1 MKTTLIG
8 AVLGA
13 AIAFPAFA
21 QDVAD
26 VVVRPDGGALAAAA
40 ACQVVCHARAPAD
53 VDGASRSG
61 VPLHA

>member
-21 QDVAD
+21 QDVANGEKEFRKCKACHMIQSPAGED
-26 VVVRPDGGALAAAA
+26 IVKGGKVVKQLLA
-40 ACQVVCHARAPAD
+40 
-53 VDGASRSG
+53 
-61 VPLHA
+61 